1 MLIPYAT
8 ISVILFLWKCL
19 FHIYIDQW
27 QQRTFDFAS
36 TCFLLQRHGLE
47 CNLFLFLRLSGN
59 CDDKYNYTS
68 KPPRWWG
75 EASSSKFTP
84 RTILYSLS
92 ESGSDFITWATLFCS
107 LKSRRK
113 TWTPFIIST
122 LAEGHRFLEAR
133 PPTHP
138 PPLLPVG
145 RGRNGMNGS
154 RLAGDGWSSDRSLI
168 NPGAAAAGGSGKSSL
183 LMADVGSP
191 EINGITGCRLP
202 H

>member
-27 QQRTFDFAS
+27 QQSTFDFAS

-47 CNLFLFLRLSGN
+47 CNLFLFLRLSFI

-75 EASSSKFTP
+75 EAINRAALRNSP
-84 RTILYSLS
+84 REQFYILYLS
-92 ESGSDFITWATLFCS
+92 QDPISSTWATLFCS

-138 PPLLPVG
+138 PPRQLYRWV
-145 RGRNGMNGS
+145 
-154 RLAGDGWSSDRSLI
+154 
-168 NPGAAAAGGSGKSSL
+168 
-183 LMADVGSP
+183 ADATAWMEAV
-191 EINGITGCRLP
+191 
-202 H
+202 

>member
-1 MLIPYAT
+1 MINTTIPRNLRDDEVKPLIEQ
-8 ISVILFLWKCL
+8 LFEIHPENNFIFFIWVRIR
-19 FHIYIDQW
+19 FHPHE
-27 QQRTFDFAS
+27 
-36 TCFLLQRHGLE
+36 RHY
-47 CNLFLFLRLSGN
+47 FV
-59 CDDKYNYTS
+59 
-68 KPPRWWG
+68 PP
-75 EASSSKFTP
+75 
-84 RTILYSLS
+84 
-92 ESGSDFITWATLFCS
+92 
-107 LKSRRK
+107 KSRRK

>member
-1 MLIPYAT
+1 M
-8 ISVILFLWKCL
+8 
-19 FHIYIDQW
+19 
-27 QQRTFDFAS
+27 
-36 TCFLLQRHGLE
+36 
-47 CNLFLFLRLSGN
+47 
-59 CDDKYNYTS
+59 DDKYNYTS

-75 EASSSKFTP
+75 EAINRAALRNSP
-84 RTILYSLS
+84 REQFYILYLS
-92 ESGSDFITWATLFCS
+92 QDPISSTWATLFCS
-107 LKSRRK
+107 PKSRRK